1 MAQLN
6 EKMDESARRALRSL
20 EPTEALSIMTDLQYA
35 GESIRNP
42 SAQLCFSRF
51 RCLSGAL

>member
-42 SAQLCFSRF
+42 SAQLCFSMF
-51 RCLSGAL
+51 RCLS